1 MKKAL
6 AALFA
11 LLLCLLLV
19 SCGSGEDPTEAANEF
34 LRRLNAGEYESAYA
48 MLTEEA
54 MENISEEEFVEKYGN
69 IFSGLG
75 ITDILLSEASS
86 SETPLYTTYQYIA
99 TYVTAEYGD
108 ITKQFSMNLTLL
120 DGEWRVEW
128 TPALI
133 FPEMTWGDSV
143 YARVL
148 KAERGEIFSK
158 DGTLIAGNQYG
169 STVYVDRTQIED
181 LDAYC
186 AQIAPILEMPAEDVK
201 KCFERTTA
209 NVVTLKSYQPGS
221 LEKEREAA
229 ILAVEHTGIDTSSF
243 TLYRVYPLKEAF
255 FHLVG
260 YTGPV
265 TEDELAAMEG
275 TEREGLYDGDSII
288 GKTGLEKVY
297 EDELRG
303 TDGYEVYI
311 SGENGKIN
319 LIEPVPAVDGND
331 LWLTI
336 DARDQ
341 MAAYDMLRLY
351 LREEEG
357 GSIVQ
362 IDPKTGAVQVMV
374 SYPSVDPN
382 LFVAGISSTDY
393 AYLLSDVAYQP
404 LFNRCTQGLYPPG
417 SIVKPFTA
425 IAAMEGGAITAD
437 SVFPYTIVNN
447 QWRPDRSDWFYP
459 AITRTRNRGDSCNLY
474 NSLIY
479 SDNIYFAWAAMELGQ
494 EKFVEFFEEK
504 LLWGESVPFDL
515 SVAQAQILNEG
526 TEWNIKYLADSG
538 YGQGEMLI
546 TPLQAA
552 LIYCSLSNESG
563 EIYEPY
569 VIASRG
575 RSVSLYE
582 YETFDETQPVLWTA
596 VEYDSGARGAIETA
610 LEDVTE
616 VGTARSL
623 DPPYKMAGKTGT
635 AEVGAEKE
643 REIGWLAVYKDE
655 GARDSVMVITADT
668 PVEKSSVK
676 LQIGHYLLNDEMATD
691 ASDAALTGAGSA
703 GQDEP
708 QEEE

>member
-1 MKKAL
+1 M
-6 AALFA
+6 
-11 LLLCLLLV
+11 
-19 SCGSGEDPTEAANEF
+19 
-34 LRRLNAGEYESAYA
+34 
-48 MLTEEA
+48 
-54 MENISEEEFVEKYGN
+54 
-69 IFSGLG
+69 
-75 ITDILLSEASS
+75 
-86 SETPLYTTYQYIA
+86 
-99 TYVTAEYGD
+99 
-108 ITKQFSMNLTLL
+108 
-120 DGEWRVEW
+120 
-128 TPALI
+128 
-133 FPEMTWGDSV
+133 
-143 YARVL
+143 
-148 KAERGEIFSK
+148 
-158 DGTLIAGNQYG
+158 
-169 STVYVDRTQIED
+169 
-181 LDAYC
+181 
-186 AQIAPILEMPAEDVK
+186 
-201 KCFERTTA
+201 
-209 NVVTLKSYQPGS
+209 
-221 LEKEREAA
+221 
-229 ILAVEHTGIDTSSF
+229 
-243 TLYRVYPLKEAF
+243 
-255 FHLVG
+255 
-260 YTGPV
+260 
-265 TEDELAAMEG
+265 
-275 TEREGLYDGDSII
+275 
-288 GKTGLEKVY
+288 
-297 EDELRG
+297 
-303 TDGYEVYI
+303 YI

-341 MAAYDMLRLY
+341 VAAYDMLRLH

-552 LIYCSLSNESG
+552 LIYCSLSNENG

-582 YETFDETQPVLWTA
+582 YETFDETQPVLWTT

-655 GARDSVMVITADT
+655 AHGTA
-668 PVEKSSVK
+668 
-676 LQIGHYLLNDEMATD
+676 
-691 ASDAALTGAGSA
+691 
-703 GQDEP
+703 
-708 QEEE
+708 